1 MIRIATFALFGLLA
15 APLAA
20 KDSLGVYSNWA
31 AFRDA
36 ETPRCYAIAKPRG
49 SNANSAFA
57 SVATWPRQG
66 IRNQVHFRLSR
77 AVGNGGTVRL
87 RIGTK
92 NFELTARGR
101 DAWAKDRRDDA
112 AIVAA
117 LRSAETSPEWQP
129 RWTPRS
135 SDAQNSSRLV
145 KPRAPHYMRA
155 QSWQIRP

>member
-49 SNANSAFA
+49 RNANSAFA

-101 DAWAKDRRDDA
+101 DAWAKDRRVDA

-117 LRSAETSPEWQP
+117 LRSAETMRISL
-129 RWTPRS
+129 RGT
-135 SDAQNSSRLV
+135 SDRYDLAGVATAMDAAVVGCAEL
-145 KPRAPHYMRA
+145 
-155 QSWQIRP
+155 